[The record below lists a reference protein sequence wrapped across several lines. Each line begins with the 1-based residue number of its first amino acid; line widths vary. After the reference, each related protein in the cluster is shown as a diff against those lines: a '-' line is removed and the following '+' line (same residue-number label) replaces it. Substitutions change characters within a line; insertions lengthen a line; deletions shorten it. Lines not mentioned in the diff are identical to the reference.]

1 MLFYVLFVPPRLKR
15 LRCIAQ
21 AIRDARRLNV
31 TDVENIP
38 ERLPGQLQVVT
49 AKSCRNS
56 GNSIA

>member
-38 ERLPGQLQVVT
+38 
-49 AKSCRNS
+49 
-56 GNSIA
+56 